1 MLTVLHLS
9 DLHRDPKNRVK
20 NNALLISLTNDLD
33 RYTLEQPAIQAP
45 NVIVVSGD
53 IIQGVK
59 HDDPDPD
66 TSLRTQYNEAK
77 QFLTVLADRF
87 VDGNKERIVIVPGN
101 HDVSAP
107 DFFSSIKPIDLTTG
121 PVSFNDKKSQIIRNM
136 YEANSTI
143 RWSWD
148 ELSFYEIIDKD
159 AYQRRFLAFSE
170 FYTDFYENKRSYSL
184 DEYNQFDIFDFSD
197 DGIVFAGFN
206 SCFNNDLFNRSGSIH
221 TDCIVAAADKLAEI
235 RYRNALKIAVWHHN
249 TSGSPL
255 KSDYMDSSVVQ
266 SLLDKGF
273 CAGMHGH
280 QHKAQLIDSD
290 FEFGTDR
297 KFITFSAGTLCG
309 GPNALPSGLSRSYNI
324 IEFNP
329 ELPGCRLHLRQMNNG
344 QFEDPIWSP
353 GFLPRTASTFVDI
366 TFTPPPPR
374 ANTLDLNE
382 KFAFID
388 ELIIKKDYPE
398 AINLLS
404 KMGESN
410 LKRRLLME
418 CYTKT
423 DMRLELI
430 ALINPP
436 TSAQEVIYLADA
448 LWTTSDHDAL
458 KEMLQL
464 DYVIKHSDVSV
475 MQIRDKYISRL

>member
-87 VDGNKERIVIVPGN
+87 VGGNKERIVIVPGN

-107 DFFSSIKPIDLTTG
+107 DFFSSIKPIDLTTD
-121 PVSFNDKKSQIIRNM
+121 PVSFNDKKSQIIRSM

-184 DEYNQFDIFDFSD
+184 DEYNQFDI
-197 DGIVFAGFN
+197 
-206 SCFNNDLFNRSGSIH
+206 
-221 TDCIVAAADKLAEI
+221 
-235 RYRNALKIAVWHHN
+235 YYN
-249 TSGSPL
+249 T
-255 KSDYMDSSVVQ
+255 
-266 SLLDKGF
+266 
-273 CAGMHGH
+273 
-280 QHKAQLIDSD
+280 
-290 FEFGTDR
+290 
-297 KFITFSAGTLCG
+297 
-309 GPNALPSGLSRSYNI
+309 
-324 IEFNP
+324 
-329 ELPGCRLHLRQMNNG
+329 
-344 QFEDPIWSP
+344 
-353 GFLPRTASTFVDI
+353 
-366 TFTPPPPR
+366 
-374 ANTLDLNE
+374 
-382 KFAFID
+382 
-388 ELIIKKDYPE
+388 
-398 AINLLS
+398 
-404 KMGESN
+404 
-410 LKRRLLME
+410 
-418 CYTKT
+418 
-423 DMRLELI
+423 
-430 ALINPP
+430 
-436 TSAQEVIYLADA
+436 
-448 LWTTSDHDAL
+448 
-458 KEMLQL
+458 
-464 DYVIKHSDVSV
+464 
-475 MQIRDKYISRL
+475 